1 MKKILAFL
9 TILSLLFGFASCS
22 GEKDS
27 DKTTSPS
34 VSASIENS
42 TEKNE
47 NKETCGA
54 ILTVQKYR
62 TRYYSIPGTFV
73 SLVGKDK
80 YFEWLNTVDYSS
92 NAERMLMPQFIKQ
105 FGITREQFDKANL
118 KFAKIVRDGM
128 DGHPCINP
136 KDYANQID
144 EEIFNADII
153 FTFNDEVINNYY
165 LTPDFPYLY
174 SFEYEEA
181 VANGEYVSQTT
192 DWIDIEALEAEIIA
206 KYGEAEI
213 VTEETETTATEETSV
228 IPTEPI
234 ETTSEQ
240 TKSNE

>member
-9 TILSLLFGFASCS
+9 TIFSLLFGFASCS

-27 DKTTSPS
+27 DQTTSPS
-34 VSASIENS
+34 VSASVENS

-47 NKETCGA
+47 NEGIGGA

-80 YFEWLNTVDYSS
+80 YFEWLNTVDYTSS
-92 NAERMLMPQFIKQ
+92 AERMLMPQFIKH

-128 DGHPCINP
+128 DGNPCINP

-153 FTFNDEVINNYY
+153 FTFDDEVINNYY
-165 LTPDFPYLY
+165 LTPDFPFLY
-174 SFEYEEA
+174 SFEYEKA
-181 VANGEYVSQTT
+181 VENGEYISQT
-192 DWIDIEALEAEIIA
+192 DELVDIEAMEAEIIA

-213 VTEETETTATEETSV
+213 VTEETPAESTEQIETTA
-228 IPTEPI
+228 
-234 ETTSEQ
+234 EQ
-240 TKSNE
+240 TEHVT